1 MLILHAADLHL
12 CDSEREY
19 SLSVLEEIV
28 ALALSRDVAFLLLSG
43 DTFDSFDDVECLRS
57 SFRKASEKLPP
68 SCEVLLLQGN
78 HEDLG
83 RGKRDLQSLD
93 LGPVTLLVDT
103 PFSLIERDGVEFLT
117 IPHQANYSDYR
128 QWKVPQKK
136 QKTLRIAI
144 AHGVV
149 VGVSYAGPDQE
160 TGAGVLDP
168 DIFTRFG
175 VDYAALGHIHIRR
188 RENSNNTIIS
198 YPGSARV
205 WRRGELGERGV
216 CLLNTDELLRVDFLA
231 LKSAGRYR
239 EHTLPL
245 SLEGKAADLSKEAR
259 SWSSTDWIH
268 ISLTGLVEEE
278 SVVASLEAELRKQHG
293 DKVRKLEI
301 VRDDVSVL
309 PGISSQPLA
318 SRFLALWDL
327 KEPQPEQQVERRIW
341 LRARELALA
350 EIKRVLEARD

>member
-43 DTFDSFDDVECLRS
+43 DTFDSFDDVESLRS
-57 SFRKASEKLPP
+57 SFRKAFEKLPP

-83 RGKRDLQSLD
+83 RGKRDLRSLD
-93 LGPVTLLVDT
+93 LGPITLLADT
-103 PFSLIERDGVEFLT
+103 PFSLIARDGVEFLT

-128 QWKVPQKK
+128 QWKVPQK
-136 QKTLRIAI
+136 QKTLRIAV

-216 CLLNTDELLRVDFLA
+216 CLLNTDDLMTVDFLS
-231 LKSAGRYR
+231 LKSAGQYR
-239 EHTLPL
+239 EYDLPL
-245 SLEGKAADLSKEAR
+245 SLEGKARNLVKEAR
-259 SWSSTDWIH
+259 SWSSSDWIH
-268 ISLTGLVEEE
+268 ISFTGLVEEE
-278 SVVASLEAELRKQHG
+278 NVVASLEAALQKKHG

-301 VRDDVSVL
+301 VRDEVSVL

-318 SRFLALWDL
+318 SRFLALWELREPEPGQEL
-327 KEPQPEQQVERRIW
+327 KMRVW
-341 LRARELALA
+341 LRAREMALA
-350 EIKRVLEARD
+350 EIKSVLEARD

>member
-28 ALALSRDVAFLLLSG
+28 ALALNRDVAFLLLSG
-43 DTFDSFDDVECLRS
+43 DTFDSFDDVESLRS
-57 SFRKASEKLPP
+57 SFRKALEKLPP

-83 RGKRDLQSLD
+83 RGKRDLRSLD
-93 LGPVTLLVDT
+93 LGPITLLADT

-128 QWKVPQKK
+128 QWKVPQK
-136 QKTLRIAI
+136 QETLRIAV

-168 DIFTRFG
+168 DIFTRFS

-188 RENSNNTIIS
+188 QENSNNTIIS

-231 LKSAGRYR
+231 LRTAGQYR
-239 EHTLPL
+239 EYALPL
-245 SLEGKAADLSKEAR
+245 SLEGKARNLSKEAR
-259 SWSSTDWIH
+259 SWSSSDFIH
-268 ISLTGLVEEE
+268 ISFTGLVEEE
-278 SVVASLEAELRKQHG
+278 NVVASLEAELQKEHG

-301 VRDDVSVL
+301 VRDEVSVL

-318 SRFLALWDL
+318 SRFIALWEP
-327 KEPQPEQQVERRIW
+327 KEPELGQELKRRVW

-350 EIKRVLEARD
+350 EIKRVIEARD